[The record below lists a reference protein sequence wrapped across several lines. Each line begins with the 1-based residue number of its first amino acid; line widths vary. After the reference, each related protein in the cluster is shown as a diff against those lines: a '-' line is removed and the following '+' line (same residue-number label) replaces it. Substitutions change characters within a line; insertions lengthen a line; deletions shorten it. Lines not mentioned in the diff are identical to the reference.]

1 MPWPLLFRLCCVF
14 LAFTE
19 SDQPQAADQDPG
31 RIRDH
36 FLVCPALLAA
46 WIGLRLTKPIKD
58 PCLKVTVGVLIG
70 AAIAFFSTYVIRVV
84 LLLAVLPRRRYHW
97 FAGRDP
103 LRLKEGQVGDL
114 QRKKFQPAGGVMAT
128 EDEQQVWCKDC
139 NCYLYSNDRLP
150 GKMHRAHVGPS
161 ACL

>member
-1 MPWPLLFRLCCVF
+1 VF

-58 PCLKVTVGVLIG
+58 PRLKVTVGVLIG
-70 AAIAFFSTYVIRVV
+70 AAIAFVSTYVIRVV
-84 LLLAVLPRRRYHW
+84 LLLAVFPVDGITGSQDGILSDW
-97 FAGRDP
+97 KKA
-103 LRLKEGQVGDL
+103 KWADL
-114 QRKKFQPAGGVMAT
+114 QRKNFNQRVA
-128 EDEQQVWCKDC
+128 
-139 NCYLYSNDRLP
+139 
-150 GKMHRAHVGPS
+150 
-161 ACL
+161 

>member
-58 PCLKVTVGVLIG
+58 PRLKVTVGVLIG
-70 AAIAFFSTYVIRVV
+70 AAIAFVSTYVIRVV
-84 LLLAVLPRRRYHW
+84 LLLAVFPVDGITGSQDGILSDW
-97 FAGRDP
+97 KKA
-103 LRLKEGQVGDL
+103 KWADL
-114 QRKKFQPAGGVMAT
+114 QRKNFN
-128 EDEQQVWCKDC
+128 QQV
-139 NCYLYSNDRLP
+139 
-150 GKMHRAHVGPS
+150 A
-161 ACL
+161 